1 MITKVKLL
9 LFSALMV
16 SLVSTS
22 LPLAAQTKRRTTRTA
37 KAPVVVPKYTVAAN
51 TTMRLRM
58 NDTLSSKSANVGDQ
72 FRSTVVDPIYA
83 KGFVVI
89 PQASIVTGKVTQVQ
103 RAGRK
108 SQAGSMSVEFTSV
121 QLPNGKVYALN
132 GSLTEG
138 ENTDN
143 EGGVKGG
150 SSKKRNIAFI
160 GGGAVV
166 GALINGAAGAGIGAG
181 AGIAGALLSKGKEA
195 EVKPG
200 TQFNIILN
208 RALLLPEY
216 KGGNG

>member
-1 MITKVKLL
+1 
-9 LFSALMV
+9 
-16 SLVSTS
+16 
-22 LPLAAQTKRRTTRTA
+22 
-37 KAPVVVPKYTVAAN
+37 
-51 TTMRLRM
+51 MRLRM

>member
-1 MITKVKLL
+1 MIRTKLL
-9 LFSALMV
+9 LLSVVLLAL
-16 SLVSTS
+16 LSTS
-22 LPLAAQTKRRTTRTA
+22 LPLAAQTKRRTVRRTTPA
-37 KAPVVVPKYTVAAN
+37 IPQYSVAAN
-51 TTMRLRM
+51 SVIRLRM
-58 NDTLSSKSANVGDQ
+58 NDTLTSKNAKVGDT
-72 FRSTVVDPIYA
+72 FRSTVVDPVYA

-89 PQASIVTGKVTQVQ
+89 PQGSIVVGKVTAVQ

-108 SQAGSMSVEFTSV
+108 SQAGSMNVEFTSV
-121 QLPNGKVYALN
+121 QLPNGRSYALN
-132 GSLTEG
+132 GSLTDS

-200 TQFNIILN
+200 TEFNMIVN
-208 RALLLPEY
+208 RALLMPEY